1 MVYLIKHELVVSN
14 FFEFYAQL
22 VKKKIIHTDEF
33 KLADMAMWNLHIK
46 PASRLHTPGYQ
57 FCTIKP
63 VACAKVEIHIKGCI
77 FQIGS
82 MYFCCNLM
90 LINFLDPVTED
101 AQFFVIERICK
112 IGQWISAYLLIRIPF
127 PTQCMVN
134 KNGVVFDTC
143 NATMRIGFVAL
154 IERTEA
160 FTGEIAAGAEDEVA
174 VLNLRLKRINGIK
187 TTLCYC

>member
-1 MVYLIKHELVVSN
+1 MVYLLKHELAVSN

-33 KLADMAMWNLHIK
+33 KLADMAMWNLHIL
-46 PASRLHTPGYQ
+46 PASRLYTPGNQ

-63 VACAKVEIHIKGCI
+63 VACVKVEIHIKGCL

-112 IGQWISAYLLIRIPF
+112 IGQWISAYVLIRIPF

-134 KNGVVFDTC
+134 KNGVV
-143 NATMRIGFVAL
+143 L
-154 IERTEA
+154 
-160 FTGEIAAGAEDEVA
+160 
-174 VLNLRLKRINGIK
+174 
-187 TTLCYC
+187 